1 MIREHSAKVL
11 TALCDDGFTRHYM
24 LIGGYWLYAGTSE
37 FTITK
42 GSKDGFWNDSVTC
55 CINIRSKWNL
65 KELVKSYGMTEV
77 RTYIRSWTSDTAK
90 VDSSF

>member
-11 TALCDDGFTRHYM
+11 TALCDDGHTRHYM
-24 LIGGYWLYAGTSE
+24 LIGGYWRYAGTNE

-42 GSKDGFWNDSVTC
+42 GSKDGFWNESITACVNSGTK
-55 CINIRSKWNL
+55 RNL
-65 KELVKSYGMTEV
+65 KELVEGYGMTKV

-90 VDSSF
+90 VDSPF